1 MKLVRTILLA
11 LGVAGI
17 AGAAFAQVPVTDS
30 AVLSQA
36 QQTATHTASIMQSDQ
51 QILQIVQ
58 QTLQAVTGNR
68 QTGSLGQAAL
78 GGGFSM
84 GGAPDMSSLLSGG
97 QMSWGNL
104 GALSGIATSVLNGLN
119 LVKTLSGNTDSTAL
133 TGSDKAYQGAVNTV
147 AALTSMVQGT
157 QQSATQRTQ
166 SFTAASALIGTAT
179 DIKGSIDQNSQLQV
193 QNGQTINEL
202 IGVMNAN
209 NSALNAQQ
217 QVELAAQAKAANV
230 MSYDPSKATFVGQ

>member
-1 MKLVRTILLA
+1 
-11 LGVAGI
+11 
-17 AGAAFAQVPVTDS
+17 
-30 AVLSQA
+30 
-36 QQTATHTASIMQSDQ
+36 
-51 QILQIVQ
+51 
-58 QTLQAVTGNR
+58 
-68 QTGSLGQAAL
+68 
-78 GGGFSM
+78 
-84 GGAPDMSSLLSGG
+84 
-97 QMSWGNL
+97 MSWGNL

-119 LVKTLSGNTDSTAL
+119 LVKTLSGNSDSTAL

-179 DIKGSIDQNSQLQV
+179 DIKGSIDQNSQLQI
-193 QNGQTINEL
+193 QSGQTINEL

-217 QVELAAQAKAANV
+217 QVELTAQAKAANV